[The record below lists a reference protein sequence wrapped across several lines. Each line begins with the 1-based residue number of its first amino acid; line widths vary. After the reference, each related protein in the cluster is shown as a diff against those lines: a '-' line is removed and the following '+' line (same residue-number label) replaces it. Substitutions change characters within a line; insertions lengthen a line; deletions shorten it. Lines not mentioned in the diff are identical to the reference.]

1 MTGWTVI
8 NEGENGR
15 MDAMINFLQTG
26 WPQVQ
31 LVLIPPPPLD
41 IPEFPEAEDKLN
53 ALIDAYQQLAKDRK
67 ISFIN
72 NHSWNLPLAY
82 NGVHFTETG
91 HQVFAYLLHKELQ
104 K

>member
-1 MTGWTVI
+1 
-8 NEGENGR
+8 